1 MFPKIKTIII
11 LDFKISLEVGLVGA
25 PNFMLCKC
33 DLNLIINSRRKS
45 LLSTTSKSL
54 NKFPWT
60 SFLLYKYSVNILRST
75 ASLGWPCST
84 AHTSSELFSSGLPG
98 TDQPSH
104 CSPSGRWVL
113 PPHWWSEEGW
123 SGPFSALNCSKAGA
137 YLEYIYLWHICIHKC
152 VYIWQR
158 QSSWNTSY
166 VRCCYAKYF

>member
-1 MFPKIKTIII
+1 MFPKSKTIII

-75 ASLGWPCST
+75 ASLRLTMFYSPHLFSTVLKWPTWHWST
-84 AHTSSELFSSGLPG
+84 LSLLSQWKMGPPSPLMVRGRLIKSLFSSKLF
-98 TDQPSH
+98 Q
-104 CSPSGRWVL
+104 
-113 PPHWWSEEGW
+113 GW
-123 SGPFSALNCSKAGA
+123 CLFRIYILMT
-137 YLEYIYLWHICIHKC
+137 YMHTYMYIYMTKAVILEHFLCQVLLH
-152 VYIWQR
+152 
-158 QSSWNTSY
+158 
-166 VRCCYAKYF
+166 